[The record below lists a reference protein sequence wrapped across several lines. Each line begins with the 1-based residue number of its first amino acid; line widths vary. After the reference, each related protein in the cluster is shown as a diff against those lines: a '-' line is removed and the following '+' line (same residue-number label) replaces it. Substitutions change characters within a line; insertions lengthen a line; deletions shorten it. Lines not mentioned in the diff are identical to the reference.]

1 MEFLEL
7 VRKRYSCRQYDAR
20 PVEREK
26 IEQCLEAARLAPSA
40 SNSQPWTFVIVDEL
54 GLKDRLAGET
64 FGRLLSFNH
73 FSLQAPVLVALVAES
88 PGVITRIGQFL
99 KNRPFYL
106 IDLGI
111 AAEHFCLQAAELGL
125 GTCML
130 GWFSARGVSRLLGIP
145 SGKRTELVITLGY
158 PAGDDTPE
166 KKRKAIDQ
174 IRAFNKYPG
183 AEGSGE

>member
-7 VRKRYSCRQYDAR
+7 VRRRYSCRRYDAR

-40 SNSQPWTFVIVDEL
+40 SNSQPWTFVVVDDPAI
-54 GLKDRLAGET
+54 KDRVAAET
-64 FGRLLSFNH
+64 FGRLISFNH
-73 FSLQAPVLVALVAES
+73 FSVQAPVLVAVVAES
-88 PGVITRIGQFL
+88 PGPVTRIGQFL
-99 KNRPFYL
+99 KKRPFYL

-130 GWFSARGVSRLLGIP
+130 GWFGARGVSRLLHIP

-158 PAGDDTPE
+158 PADDQTPE
-166 KKRKAIDQ
+166 KRRKPIDQ
-174 IRAFNKYPG
+174 IMSYNRYSG
-183 AEGSGE
+183 AVGGEG

>member
-1 MEFLEL
+1 MEFPEL
-7 VRKRYSCRQYDAR
+7 VRTRYSCRQYDAR

-40 SNSQPWTFVIVDEL
+40 SNSQPWTFVVVDDL
-54 GLKDRLAGET
+54 TLKDRVAAET

-73 FSLQAPVLVALVAES
+73 FSVHAPVLVAVVAES
-88 PGVITRIGQFL
+88 PPITTRIGQFL
-99 KNRPFYL
+99 KKRPFYL

-130 GWFSARGVSRLLGIP
+130 GWFSAHGVSRLLGIP
-145 SGKRTELVITLGY
+145 RGKRTELVITLGY
-158 PAGDDTPE
+158 PIDDQTPE
-166 KKRKAIDQ
+166 KRRKPIDQ
-174 IRAFNKYPG
+174 IRAYNRYPG
-183 AEGSGE
+183 AEGSEG